1 MGDTR
6 RPNMQVR
13 RGAGMSSVSIFEHI
27 SAHLPEGGPGLTE
40 GGDYL
45 PDEPGPEEKPVRL
58 VPGLHDHIVDPGSA
72 LSAEQTAASVLRVFV
87 ETAYRSA
94 PAESFGR
101 LYQRLIDVEE
111 IGFLEPF
118 VRRVYESRLRKRDV
132 RDVAVRLVTGS
143 TDRLPVKTGI
153 ALLGICARREDQ
165 QLLLTMARHGE
176 FTDYAAMAITNA
188 FGEQEQI
195 LWELAKVVEGWGR
208 VALVEQLAST
218 KDPEIKAWMF
228 RQANEDYVL
237 LANAAPALARS
248 GGLRAELEAEEI
260 DEELIRAAGA
270 ILQTLIEDRPYETK
284 ESIDDYGDAP
294 QAIKLYLAHLSRRLE
309 RLESIHPLLTIIDYL
324 ELRGGVDWNIYPEF
338 REKTVAR
345 VAGRPLAGWN
355 DEDRART
362 ATFARWV
369 LQRPGWRRA
378 IGEGLRSD
386 DNHTFY
392 LAQRAAQRLGDDV
405 FPVLLDRLR
414 RDPFEGDISWD
425 DAARAAD
432 EEGFDQLLDVALSR
446 LIEHRPY
453 ESWIFPHW
461 LHSILKGFERFPGK
475 GWPLIREGLTSP
487 VMMERRFGI
496 GGLRSFADLPWPS
509 EALGMLVEVMR
520 SDPDEYNRDD
530 AAEVLEEHGFPGR
543 VGTP

>member
-1 MGDTR
+1 MR
-6 RPNMQVR
+6 
-13 RGAGMSSVSIFEHI
+13 A
-27 SAHLPEGGPGLTE
+27 
-40 GGDYL
+40 
-45 PDEPGPEEKPVRL
+45 
-58 VPGLHDHIVDPGSA
+58 
-72 LSAEQTAASVLRVFV
+72 
-87 ETAYRSA
+87 
-94 PAESFGR
+94 
-101 LYQRLIDVEE
+101 
-111 IGFLEPF
+111 
-118 VRRVYESRLRKRDV
+118 
-132 RDVAVRLVTGS
+132 VAIRLVTGS

-176 FTDYAAMAITNA
+176 FTDYAGMALTNA
-188 FGEQEQI
+188 FGEQEQV

-208 VALVEQLAST
+208 VSLVQHLATT
-218 KDPEIKAWMF
+218 KDPDIKAWML
-228 RQANEDYVL
+228 RQANEDFVVL
-237 LANAAPALARS
+237 PNAALVLAQS

-260 DEELIRAAGA
+260 DEELSRAAGA
-270 ILQTLIEDRPYETK
+270 ILETLIEGRPYETK

-294 QAIKLYLAHLSRRLE
+294 QAIKLYLAHLSRRSE
-309 RLESIHPLLTIIDYL
+309 RLESIQPLMTIIDYL
-324 ELRGGVDWNIYPEF
+324 ELRGGVSWSFYPEY
-338 REKTVAR
+338 RARLVAK

-378 IGEGLRSD
+378 IDEGLGSD

-405 FPVLLDRLR
+405 FPILLDRLR
-414 RDPFEGDISWD
+414 RDPFEDDISWD

-432 EEGFDQLLDVALSR
+432 EEGFDQLLDVAFSR
-446 LIEHRPY
+446 LVEHRPD
-453 ESWIFPHW
+453 ESWMFPHW
-461 LHSILKGFERFPGK
+461 LRSILEGFERFPGK
-475 GWPLIREGLTSP
+475 GWPLIREGLASP

-496 GGLRSFADLPWPS
+496 GGLRRFADLSWPS

-520 SDPDEYNRDD
+520 SDPDEYNRDS
-530 AAEVLEEHGFPGR
+530 AAEVLEKHGFPGR

>member
-1 MGDTR
+1 
-6 RPNMQVR
+6 
-13 RGAGMSSVSIFEHI
+13 MSSISIFDHI
-27 SAHLPEGGPGLTE
+27 SAHLPDGGPGLTE

-45 PDEPGPEEKPVRL
+45 PDEPGPEEEQVRL
-58 VPGLHDHIVDPGSA
+58 APGLHDHMVDPGSVLA
-72 LSAEQTAASVLRVFV
+72 AEQTAASVLKVFV

-118 VRRVYESRLRKRDV
+118 VRRVYESRLKRGDV
-132 RDVAVRLVTGS
+132 RAVALRLVTGS

-176 FTDYAAMAITNA
+176 FTDYAGMAITNA
-188 FGEQEQI
+188 FGEQEQV

-208 VALVEQLAST
+208 VAVVEQLAST
-218 KDPEIKAWMF
+218 RDPEIKAWML
-228 RQANEDYVL
+228 RQANEDFTV
-237 LANAAPALARS
+237 LANAALALAQS
-248 GGLRAELEAEEI
+248 GGLHAELEAEEI
-260 DEELIRAAGA
+260 DEELCLAAGA
-270 ILQTLIEDRPYETK
+270 ILETLIEGRPYETK

-294 QAIKLYLAHLSRRLE
+294 RAIKLYLAHLSRRSE
-309 RLESIHPLLTIIDYL
+309 RLESIQPLMTIIDYL
-324 ELRGGVDWNIYPEF
+324 ELRGGVSWSFYPEY
-338 REKTVAR
+338 RARLVAK

-355 DEDRART
+355 DEDRAHT

-378 IGEGLRSD
+378 IDEGLGSD
-386 DNHTFY
+386 DSHTFY

-414 RDPFEGDISWD
+414 RDPFESDISWD

-461 LHSILKGFERFPGK
+461 LHSILTGFERFPGK
-475 GWPLIREGLTSP
+475 GWPLIRKGLP
-487 VMMERRFGI
+487 AR
-496 GGLRSFADLPWPS
+496 
-509 EALGMLVEVMR
+509 
-520 SDPDEYNRDD
+520 
-530 AAEVLEEHGFPGR
+530 
-543 VGTP
+543 